1 MLLINI
7 WYASTFTQHLDS
19 PPSNSINFFVSLFI
33 SLQCCYD
40 IDIASVRGELMARAM
55 NFRKFRLEEY
65 TAPSSLCLR
74 QYPPEVSHRSR
85 NRISVSSGNYV
96 FLVTKYD
103 GNYNW

>member
-1 MLLINI
+1 
-7 WYASTFTQHLDS
+7 
-19 PPSNSINFFVSLFI
+19 
-33 SLQCCYD
+33 
-40 IDIASVRGELMARAM
+40 MARAM